1 MWKFFKKRKMELEQ
15 LQQENDQLKA
25 QLAGIGFNL
34 KIADE
39 QLAKQ
44 KREIEYLQSEIKNLN
59 GQVQQLNMLGQTTN
73 YNKNDSRNY

>member
-1 MWKFFKKRKMELEQ
+1 MELEQ

-25 QLAGIGFNL
+25 QLAGVGFNL
-34 KIADE
+34 KITDE
-39 QLAKQ
+39 QLEQQ

>member
-1 MWKFFKKRKMELEQ
+1 MWKFFKKLKMELEQ
-15 LQQENDQLKA
+15 LQQENNQLKA
-25 QLAGIGFNL
+25 QLAGVGFNL

-39 QLAKQ
+39 QLEKQ

>member
-1 MWKFFKKRKMELEQ
+1 MELEQ
-15 LQQENDQLKA
+15 LQQENEQLKA
-25 QLAGIGFNL
+25 QLTGVGFNL

-39 QLAKQ
+39 QLEKQ